1 MLAFQ
6 KGGNSTGYLANYL
19 TSHFTNYGEQYDHHY
34 DKEINMTKKVH
45 KESSDAMS
53 KLASRAL
60 RGEKL
65 TDDEIKSLAGC
76 VLTQDQTKGKRT
88 AKKNG

>member
-1 MLAFQ
+1 
-6 KGGNSTGYLANYL
+6 
-19 TSHFTNYGEQYDHHY
+19 
-34 DKEINMTKKVH
+34 MTKKVH

-88 AKKNG
+88 AKTNG

>member
-1 MLAFQ
+1 
-6 KGGNSTGYLANYL
+6 
-19 TSHFTNYGEQYDHHY
+19 
-34 DKEINMTKKVH
+34 MTKKVH

-65 TDDEIKSLAGC
+65 TDDEIKSLGWLCAYS
-76 VLTQDQTKGKRT
+76 RS
-88 AKKNG
+88 N

>member
-6 KGGNSTGYLANYL
+6 KGGNSTGYL
-19 TSHFTNYGEQYDHHY
+19 TGHFTNYGEQYDHHY
-34 DKEINMTKKVH
+34 DKEINMTKKAH

-53 KLASRAL
+53 ELASRAL

-65 TDDEIKSLAGC
+65 TDAEVKSLAGS
-76 VLTQDQTKGKRT
+76 VLSQDETKGKRT
-88 AKKNG
+88 GK